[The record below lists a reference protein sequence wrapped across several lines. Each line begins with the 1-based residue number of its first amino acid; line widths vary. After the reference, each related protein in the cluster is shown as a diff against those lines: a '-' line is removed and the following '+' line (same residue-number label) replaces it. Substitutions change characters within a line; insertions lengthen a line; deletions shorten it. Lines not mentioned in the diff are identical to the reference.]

1 MRLVVVSNRVTWPDG
16 ATKPGGMAVGIEA
29 VLKTYRGVW
38 IGWSGRCSGDDGV
51 RARHRLVRNGIE
63 YITLDLPCE
72 EFHGY
77 YSGFSNQVLW
87 PAFHGRQDL
96 LAPSPSDYRDYLT
109 INEIFADELSR
120 TLRPDDLIWIHDYHL
135 IPLGHILRRRGIR
148 NRIGFFLH
156 TPFSKPATLTP
167 LPMAADIAAFL
178 CAYDL
183 LGFQTPTDRQA
194 WKDFLNA
201 QTFPGTSRLTRRTF
215 PPRSA
220 VMPIGIDTAEFEE
233 AARKNRIDDRQL
245 LRVFDHLPV
254 GVTPIIAVDRLDY
267 SKGLA
272 ERCTAF
278 DAFLKE
284 YPSFEGQVSLIQVAP
299 DGRQDIPA
307 YRDEKM
313 RVERAFSRLRAAH
326 PERQVAHLLTDAID
340 RSSLA
345 AAYRR
350 CRVGLV
356 TPLRDGMNLV
366 AKEYVAA
373 QNPANPGALI
383 LSRFAGAARELETG
397 AILVDPFDITA
408 VAAAI
413 KRALTITRTERIWR
427 WETMIKSLRRN
438 NAAQWAKR
446 FIETLQSDEVAH
458 LGTSVTTISGR
469 TKDQRKP
476 TVPAGARPAL
486 APPRYGSGRP
496 T

>member
-1 MRLVVVSNRVTWPDG
+1 MRLVVVSNKVTWPEG
-16 ATKPGGMAVGIEA
+16 ATKPGGMTVGIEA
-29 VLKTYRGVW
+29 VLKIYGGVW
-38 IGWSGRCSGDDGV
+38 IGWSGRCSGDDDV
-51 RARHRLVRNGIE
+51 RARHRLVRDRVE
-63 YITLDLPCE
+63 YITLDLPAQ

-77 YSGFSNQVLW
+77 YTGFSNQVLW

-96 LAPSPSDYRDYLT
+96 MELSPQDYQDYLT
-109 INEIFADELSR
+109 INEVFADELVGI
-120 TLRPDDLIWIHDYHL
+120 LRPDDLISIHDYHL

-156 TPFSKPATLTP
+156 TPFAKPAVLSP

-183 LGFQTPTDRQA
+183 LGVQTPTDRQA

-201 QTFPGTSRLTRRTF
+201 QTFPGTSRLTRRIF

-233 AARKNRIDDRQL
+233 TAKSNRIDDPQL
-245 LRVFDHLPV
+245 LRIFDHLPV

-284 YPSFEGQVSLIQVAP
+284 YPNFEGQVSLIQVAP
-299 DGRQDIPA
+299 DGRQDISA
-307 YRDEKM
+307 YRNEKM

-326 PERQVAHLLTDAID
+326 PKSQVAHLLTDAID

-373 QNPANPGALI
+373 QDPADPGALI

-397 AILVDPFDITA
+397 AILVDPFDVPT

-413 KRALTITRTERIWR
+413 RRALTMTRTERLWR

-438 NAAQWAKR
+438 NAARWAKY
-446 FIETLQSDEVAH
+446 FIETLRSDEVAH
-458 LGTSVTTISGR
+458 LGTSVATIPGR
-469 TKDQRKP
+469 TKEQHKP
-476 TVPAGARPAL
+476 TVLSRARPAL
-486 APPRYGSGRP
+486 TAPRYGLGRP